1 MIVDLTIKCLL
12 IAMLVLQI
20 IVLIHM
26 LICQI
31 KRHKEDKKFWEVMSE
46 AIKQQVDKYNG
57 LYPDEPLKLEED
69 NNSGNRRRNKK

>member
-1 MIVDLTIKCLL
+1 MTDLVIKYLL
-12 IAMLVLQI
+12 IALLVLQV

-31 KRHKEDKKFWEVMSE
+31 KRHKEDKKFWAAMGE

-57 LYPDEPLKLEED
+57 LYPDEPIKLKED
-69 NNSGNRRRNKK
+69 NTSEQDK